1 MLRMKLIVV
10 GVLGPIASGKDTVA
24 DMLVDTFSFVK
35 YKFTDPIVDALS
47 TIFKVPASIFEDREF
62 KEKPSDF
69 LMGKSPRDLMKSLGN
84 EWGRNLVDPD
94 IWINRLDSRI
104 RADIADAMDA
114 AGITYDNVADTDDI
128 TLPTLKIVIPT
139 IRYENEIKYLINLN
153 RALKDMWEEYGL
165 EVTARSLLIRLER
178 PTKTQDTFDEAG
190 IHASEKLAG
199 IQDQSQFNQ
208 LIWDL
213 YESCKSVTPSDCLL
227 KFSHVTIV
235 NGTTLRFLRDRALQD
250 VFNLVLLPI
259 SHNEGEY
266 LYENA
271 KG

>member
-24 DMLVDTFSFVK
+24 DVLVDAFGFKK

-47 TIFKVPASIFEDREF
+47 MIFNVPASIFEDREF

-94 IWINRLDSRI
+94 IWVSRLDSRI
-104 RADIADAMDA
+104 RDDIAEAMDA
-114 AGITYDNVADTDDI
+114 AGITYDDVEDTDDI

-178 PTKTQDTFDEAG
+178 PTETQDTPDEAG

-199 IQDQSQFNQ
+199 ITSESVFNNYV
-208 LIWDL
+208 WDL
-213 YESCKSVTPSDCLL
+213 YEQCKSTTPGNEPLL
-227 KFSHVTIV
+227 FSSENIDNKHSL
-235 NGTTLRFLRDRALQD
+235 GYLRDLALSI
-250 VFNLVLLPI
+250 VFEKAI
-259 SHNEGEY
+259 QQIF
-266 LYENA
+266 
-271 KG
+271 

>member
-1 MLRMKLIVV
+1 MLRMNLIVV

-24 DMLVDTFSFVK
+24 DVLVDAFGFKK

-47 TIFKVPASIFEDREF
+47 MIFNVPASIFEDREF

-94 IWINRLDSRI
+94 IWVSRLDSRI
-104 RADIADAMDA
+104 RDDIAEAMDA
-114 AGITYDNVADTDDI
+114 AGITYDDVEDTDDI

-178 PTKTQDTFDEAG
+178 PTETQDKAG
-190 IHASEKLAG
+190 IHASEKLAS
-199 IQDQSQFNQ
+199 IQDQSHFDQ

-213 YESCKSVTPSDCLL
+213 YESCKSVTPSDCSLR
-227 KFSHVTIV
+227 FSYVTIV
-235 NGTTLRFLRDRALQD
+235 NDTTLRFLRDRVLQD
-250 VFNLVLLPI
+250 VFNHAIQHI
-259 SHNEGEY
+259 SHNEGKY
-266 LYENA
+266 LYYENA

>member
-24 DMLVDTFSFVK
+24 DMLVDTFGFVK

-62 KEKPSDF
+62 KAKSSDF

-104 RADIADAMDA
+104 RADIVDAMDDA
-114 AGITYDNVADTDDI
+114 MDDAGITYDNVADNDDI

-178 PTKTQDTFDEAG
+178 PTETQDTPYEAG
-190 IHASEKLAG
+190 IHASEKLAS
-199 IQDQSQFNQ
+199 IQDESHFDQ
-208 LIWDL
+208 LILDL
-213 YESCKSVTPSDCLL
+213 YESCKSVTLGDCSLR
-227 KFSHVTIV
+227 FSYVTIV
-235 NGTTLRFLRDRALQD
+235 NDTTLRFLRDRVLQD
-250 VFNLVLLPI
+250 VFNHAILHI
-259 SHNEGEY
+259 SHIKKST
-266 LYENA
+266 L
-271 KG
+271 